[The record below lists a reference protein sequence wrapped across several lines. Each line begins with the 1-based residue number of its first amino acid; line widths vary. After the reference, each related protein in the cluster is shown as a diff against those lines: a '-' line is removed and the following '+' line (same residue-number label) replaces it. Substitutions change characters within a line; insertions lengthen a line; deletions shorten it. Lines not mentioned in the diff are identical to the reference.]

1 MHIISKEVDA
11 GNWTLIKLGRK
22 GSPISHLC
30 FANDFLV
37 FGEASVKQMDIINRC
52 LDSFLICLVR
62 KFQYL
67 KLECWSP
74 RMSILLGL
82 WS

>member
-30 FANDFLV
+30 FANDFLL
-37 FGEASVKQMDIINRC
+37 FGEA
-52 LDSFLICLVR
+52 
-62 KFQYL
+62 
-67 KLECWSP
+67 W
-74 RMSILLGL
+74 ILLIDAWIL
-82 WS
+82 F